1 VNLIEKDPFLRR
13 LDLSHWLIFG
23 TVTLLSYFFMPDA
36 FTIGVIVGGII
47 SILNFYWLR
56 YDLKKVFISLNS
68 RAKSKIM
75 FKYYV
80 RFGVTAVILYFI
92 IKAQVL
98 NIIGLLVGL
107 SMVMI
112 NFVLTAVI
120 LITKKNCPEEV
131 N

>member
-1 VNLIEKDPFLRR
+1 
-13 LDLSHWLIFG
+13 
-23 TVTLLSYFFMPDA
+23 MPDA
-36 FTIGVIVGGII
+36 FTIGVIVGGTI